1 MVQAILTKELEE
13 VEDNKGKI
21 KRKCCGGGKINPKSC
36 GNGQRGP
43 R

>member
-21 KRKCCGGGKINPKSC
+21 KRKCCGEGKINPKSC